1 MLQHVHARAV
11 RAGMAGIETTRV
23 FPKATDA
30 HALEDLLV
38 RTAAADEAAFRSLY
52 DRTAG
57 RLLAVCLRI
66 ARHRRLAEDI
76 LRESYVRIWRR
87 AHEFDPAHG
96 GALAWMIAVA
106 RNHALD
112 VIRLRM
118 REDRPPDDLT
128 FETADAAALGAIEAK
143 FELSALGRCL
153 GELGD
158 GERHAIVLAY
168 RDGLTYDQLAV
179 LLGVSV
185 ETVKSSIGRG
195 LVRLRDCLEPP

>member
-1 MLQHVHARAV
+1 MESTQPKVLTRARE
-11 RAGMAGIETTRV
+11 G
-23 FPKATDA
+23 

-57 RLLAVCLRI
+57 RLFAVSLRI
-66 ARHRRLAEDI
+66 ARHRRLAEEI
-76 LRESYVRIWRR
+76 LQESYVRIRQQ
-87 AHEFDPAHG
+87 AGQFDSAQG
-96 GALAWMIAVA
+96 GALAWMIAIA

-118 REDRPPDDLT
+118 RQDRPPDELT
-128 FETADAAALGAIEAK
+128 LEAADASALGAIEAK

-153 GELGD
+153 GELSGS
-158 GERHAIVLAY
+158 ERHAIMLAY
-168 RDGLTYDQLAV
+168 RDGLNYEQLAV

-185 ETVKSSIGRG
+185 DAVKTSVSRG
-195 LVRLRDCLEPP
+195 LARLRDCLEPP

>member
-1 MLQHVHARAV
+1 
-11 RAGMAGIETTRV
+11 
-23 FPKATDA
+23 
-30 HALEDLLV
+30 
-38 RTAAADEAAFRSLY
+38 
-52 DRTAG
+52 
-57 RLLAVCLRI
+57 
-66 ARHRRLAEDI
+66 
-76 LRESYVRIWRR
+76 
-87 AHEFDPAHG
+87 
-96 GALAWMIAVA
+96 MIAIA

-112 VIRLRM
+112 VIRLRL

-128 FETADAAALGAIEAK
+128 LEAADAAALGAIEAK

-158 GERHAIVLAY
+158 AERHAIILAY

-195 LVRLRDCLEPP
+195 LLRLRDCLEPP